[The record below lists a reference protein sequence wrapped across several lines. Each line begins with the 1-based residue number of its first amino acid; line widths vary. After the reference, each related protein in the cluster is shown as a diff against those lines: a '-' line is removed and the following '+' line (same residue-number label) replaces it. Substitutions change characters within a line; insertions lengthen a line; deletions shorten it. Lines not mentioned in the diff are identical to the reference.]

1 MQRDGPAPPSP
12 NDCITKRSLRHSA
25 RKFSH
30 VQAALSS
37 AAGVGPRRGGGS
49 KVHRTR
55 SLKKKKNGDPQCS
68 PPSRRSAATL
78 ASHVCHGNA
87 TTVGAGGTHYADPKR
102 RTLCMAGYLGTRTM
116 IRLTRLSV
124 NAVTS

>member
-55 SLKKKKNGDPQCS
+55 SLKKKKRGS
-68 PPSRRSAATL
+68 TVL
-78 ASHVCHGNA
+78 ASVAPFSGYASKPRLPRQRHDGWCGGNA
-87 TTVGAGGTHYADPKR
+87 
-102 RTLCMAGYLGTRTM
+102 LC
-116 IRLTRLSV
+116 
-124 NAVTS
+124 